1 MCLGNNRLD
10 FKRLIILDFK
20 IFIFLFRYFDVE
32 KEVKLLKYDIMIK
45 GVVI

>member
-10 FKRLIILDFK
+10 FKRLIILDLK